1 METIMSGQIVN
12 LNKFRKQR
20 GKAEKTRKAD
30 ENAVKFGQSK
40 AERDLNRK
48 KAKKADRLLDGHRR
62 DR

>member
-1 METIMSGQIVN
+1 MSGQIVN

-30 ENAVKFGQSK
+30 ENTVKFGQSK
-40 AERDLNRK
+40 TERELNK
-48 KAKKADRLLDGHRR
+48 KKTKKADRLLDGHRR

>member
-1 METIMSGQIVN
+1 MEIIMSGQIVN
-12 LNKFRKQR
+12 LNKFRKKR
-20 GKAEKTRKAD
+20 SKAEKTRNAD

>member
-1 METIMSGQIVN
+1 
-12 LNKFRKQR
+12 
-20 GKAEKTRKAD
+20 AD

-48 KAKKADRLLDGHRR
+48 KAKKTDRMLDGHRR